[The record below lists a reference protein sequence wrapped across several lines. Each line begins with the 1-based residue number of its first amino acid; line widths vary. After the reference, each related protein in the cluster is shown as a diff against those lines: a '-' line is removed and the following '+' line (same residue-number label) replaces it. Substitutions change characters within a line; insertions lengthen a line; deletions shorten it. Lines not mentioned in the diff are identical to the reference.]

1 MVCNFDRYP
10 YEVNTY
16 ARQMIIRESN
26 VTERS
31 LVTRCRLLNAS
42 RSDDNP
48 NGFTIE
54 GFTILETETCKH
66 WRDKPMRKLIERL
79 GKWTDNQ
86 DERLRAWLEAL
97 PQRTKLAAVL
107 VIFALCA
114 LFTFGTAL
122 YEIGR
127 ESGRQIE
134 IEHIRQLD
142 LRQRQDSINLFKYYN
157 YDRERTEQES
167 YGLSQRGEA

>member
-1 MVCNFDRYP
+1 
-10 YEVNTY
+10 
-16 ARQMIIRESN
+16 
-26 VTERS
+26 
-31 LVTRCRLLNAS
+31 
-42 RSDDNP
+42 
-48 NGFTIE
+48 
-54 GFTILETETCKH
+54 
-66 WRDKPMRKLIERL
+66 MRKLIELL

-97 PQRTKLAAVL
+97 PQRTKLAVLL
-107 VIFALCA
+107 VIFGLFALCA

-142 LRQRQDSINLFKYYN
+142 LRQQQDSINLFKYYD
-157 YDRERTEQES
+157 YGTERTEQES
-167 YGLSQRGEA
+167 YGLLQGGEA

>member
-1 MVCNFDRYP
+1 
-10 YEVNTY
+10 
-16 ARQMIIRESN
+16 
-26 VTERS
+26 
-31 LVTRCRLLNAS
+31 
-42 RSDDNP
+42 
-48 NGFTIE
+48 
-54 GFTILETETCKH
+54 
-66 WRDKPMRKLIERL
+66 MRKLIERL

-107 VIFALCA
+107 VIFALCV